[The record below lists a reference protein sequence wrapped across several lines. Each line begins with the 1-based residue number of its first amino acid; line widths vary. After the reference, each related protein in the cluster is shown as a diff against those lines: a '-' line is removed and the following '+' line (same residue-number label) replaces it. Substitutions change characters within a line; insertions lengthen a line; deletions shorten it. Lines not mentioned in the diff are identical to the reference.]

1 MTESESEINLEIRDH
16 KSVIILLILIFET
29 SLYALIWLIPAVET
43 ANEFDF
49 STESVRGYMKTFLS
63 IMPLIICYILMFLS
77 IYGSLQT
84 NDNKFIQITAIILS
98 ITTFVFIMCMI
109 ASISIYVQEKN
120 QWNMTEIIQQRQQ
133 YEKEVC
139 SFLFVFK
146 QYHQHT

>member
-1 MTESESEINLEIRDH
+1 MTKSECEINLEIRDH
-16 KSVIILLILIFET
+16 KSVIKLLILIFET
-29 SLYALIWLIPAVET
+29 SLYALICLIPAVET

-109 ASISIYVQEKN
+109 ASISIYVQEK
-120 QWNMTEIIQQRQQ
+120 ISGI
-133 YEKEVC
+133 
-139 SFLFVFK
+139 
-146 QYHQHT
+146 